1 MFVMCIYI
9 YYMVKKMKRN
19 ETKLNE
25 MKYFFLFIH
34 AIWFAKNLRKFE
46 RTFILTMLM
55 RGILYHYLAE
65 WFYRRTI
72 TSHTLQRYALWRM
85 KRRVI
90 CVVSKPSSTTVPKKT
105 LKNRRNIQDPMF
117 LHCVNAGNI
126 FDKAVVCYVGSV
138 QMQIEI

>member
-1 MFVMCIYI
+1 
-9 YYMVKKMKRN
+9 MVKKMKRN

-72 TSHTLQRYALWRM
+72 TSHTLQRYAL
-85 KRRVI
+85 
-90 CVVSKPSSTTVPKKT
+90 
-105 LKNRRNIQDPMF
+105 
-117 LHCVNAGNI
+117 
-126 FDKAVVCYVGSV
+126 
-138 QMQIEI
+138 

>member
-1 MFVMCIYI
+1 
-9 YYMVKKMKRN
+9 MVKKMKRN
-19 ETKLNE
+19 ETTRNE

-34 AIWFAKNLRKFE
+34 AIWFAKNVRKFE
-46 RTFILTMLM
+46 KTFILTMLM
-55 RGILYHYLAE
+55 RGVLYHHLAE